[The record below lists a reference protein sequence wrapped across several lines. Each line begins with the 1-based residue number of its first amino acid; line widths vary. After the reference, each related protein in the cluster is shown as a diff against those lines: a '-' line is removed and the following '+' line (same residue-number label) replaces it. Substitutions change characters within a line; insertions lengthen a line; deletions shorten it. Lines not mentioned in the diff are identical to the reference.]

1 MATYAATKAF
11 VTAYSQAIAEE
22 NRLHG
27 IKVLALCPGATETNF
42 FAAANMNEAIQ
53 VKGMQTSEDVVET
66 ALKAVKKGKSLV
78 VSGIAN
84 YIGSVLGTI
93 VPDSLI
99 TRTIGKALRSKAE
112 KKK

>member
-1 MATYAATKAF
+1 MTEAF
-11 VTAYSQAIAEE
+11 
-22 NRLHG
+22 
-27 IKVLALCPGATETNF
+27 
-42 FAAANMNEAIQ
+42 Q

-66 ALKAVKKGKSLV
+66 ALKAVKKGKSLI

-99 TRTIGKALRSKAE
+99 TRTIGKALRSKVE